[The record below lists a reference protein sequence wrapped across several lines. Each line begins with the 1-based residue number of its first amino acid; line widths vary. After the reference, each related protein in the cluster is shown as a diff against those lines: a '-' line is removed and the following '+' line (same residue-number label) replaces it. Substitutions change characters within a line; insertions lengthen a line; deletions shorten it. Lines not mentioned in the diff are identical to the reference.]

1 MDEKNIPIYR
11 ERILFGLTR
20 KRNEIKYILWI
31 NSIHLTESSCYI
43 H

>member
-20 KRNEIKYILWI
+20 KLNEIKYILWI
-31 NSIHLTESSCYI
+31 NSIPLSESSCYI